1 MSKKRVYEFAKDLNV
16 ESKTI
21 LEKAESLGIEYGSH
35 MSSMTDDEM
44 SKVKSALQPKQEKPK
59 SNEKKVNP
67 SKKENTN
74 NKKTST
80 NQNKQV
86 KQTNN
91 TKPNTKQKTNNQ
103 QKPNNQQKSANKPN
117 TQQKPISKP
126 KQQNS
131 NKPKVAKRT
140 TNEQERAEQ
149 IEARTGGRGKS
160 RRFRGT
166 RGGPGGRRRR
176 GGRNKNQ
183 QHQQV
188 AGVSKKP
195 MPTSVEY
202 SEGMTIAEIAQKLHK
217 EPAELVKKLFMD
229 GVMVTQND
237 SLSKDVIEVLLL
249 DYGVEAIEKIEV
261 DITDLDTY
269 FEREVDEDKLVTRP
283 PTVTIMG
290 HVDHGKTTLLDTLRE
305 TSVTQGEA
313 GGITQHIGAYQV
325 EIDDELITF
334 LDTPGHAAFTTMRA
348 RGADVTDIVIIVV
361 AADDGV
367 MPQTVEAINH
377 AKAADVPIIVA
388 VNKIDKPTAD
398 PDRVKQEL
406 LEYEL
411 VPEEWGGDT
420 IFVEIS
426 AKFGKNIEEL
436 LEMILLLAEVQE
448 LTADP
453 SGLAVGSVL
462 EARLDKSKGPIATL
476 LVQNGT
482 LRKGDALV
490 VGTTYGR
497 IRTMTND
504 KGMRIN
510 EAGPMT
516 PVEITGLNSTPNA
529 GDQFVVFEDEKT
541 ARQVAETRQA
551 DAIDEQRQ
559 SGTKVTLDNLFE
571 SLEEGEMKEV
581 NVIVKADVQ
590 GSIEAITGSLEK
602 IEVDGVRINVVHTG
616 VGAIN
621 ETDVS
626 LAAAS
631 SAILIGFSVRPTP
644 QAAENAKTEEVE
656 IRTYNVIYDAIDEI
670 ESAMKGMLDPEYEE
684 KVTGTA
690 TIRETYNVSKIGTI
704 AGGVVSSGVIKRS
717 SSIRLIRN
725 GVVVHEGELG
735 SLRRF
740 DDDVRE
746 VLNGFEFG
754 FTIDKYNDIKVDDV
768 IEAFEMVEIERK

>member
-1 MSKKRVYEFAKDLNV
+1 
-16 ESKTI
+16 
-21 LEKAESLGIEYGSH
+21 
-35 MSSMTDDEM
+35 
-44 SKVKSALQPKQEKPK
+44 
-59 SNEKKVNP
+59 
-67 SKKENTN
+67 
-74 NKKTST
+74 
-80 NQNKQV
+80 
-86 KQTNN
+86 
-91 TKPNTKQKTNNQ
+91 
-103 QKPNNQQKSANKPN
+103 
-117 TQQKPISKP
+117 
-126 KQQNS
+126 
-131 NKPKVAKRT
+131 
-140 TNEQERAEQ
+140 
-149 IEARTGGRGKS
+149 
-160 RRFRGT
+160 
-166 RGGPGGRRRR
+166 
-176 GGRNKNQ
+176 
-183 QHQQV
+183 
-188 AGVSKKP
+188 
-195 MPTSVEY
+195 
-202 SEGMTIAEIAQKLHK
+202 
-217 EPAELVKKLFMD
+217 
-229 GVMVTQND
+229 MVTQND

-249 DYGVEAIEKIEV
+249 DYGVEAIEKVEV

-269 FEREVDEDKLVTRP
+269 FEQEVDEDKLVTRP

-436 LEMILLLAEVQE
+436 LEMILLVAEVQE

-482 LRKGDALV
+482 LRKGDAVV

-516 PVEITGLNSTPNA
+516 PVEITGLNGTPNA

>member
-16 ESKTI
+16 ESKDI
-21 LEKAESLGIEYGSH
+21 LEKAKDLGIDYGSH
-35 MSSMTDDEM
+35 MSSMSDDEM
-44 SKVKSALQPKQEKPK
+44 GKVKSALQQKTTNNKAPQKK
-59 SNEKKVNP
+59 SNVKKVNP
-67 SKKENTN
+67 SKKEDMNT
-74 NKKTST
+74 KST
-80 NQNKQV
+80 NQKQNKSQQQN
-86 KQTNN
+86 K
-91 TKPNTKQKTNNQ
+91 Q
-103 QKPNNQQKSANKPN
+103 QKPNNSNNQTKPN
-117 TQQKPISKP
+117 NNKQNTKPA
-126 KQQNS
+126 QQNTKPAAQKKS
-131 NKPKVAKRT
+131 SDKPKVAKRT

-149 IEARTGGRGKS
+149 SQARNTRGKS

-166 RGGPGGRRRR
+166 RGGPGGGRRRR
-176 GGRNKNQ
+176 GRNKNQ
-183 QHQQV
+183 PHQQQ

-195 MPTSVEY
+195 MPSSVEY
-202 SEGMTIAEIAQKLHK
+202 TEGMTIAEIAQKLHK

-249 DYGVEAIEKIEV
+249 DYGVEAIEKVQV
-261 DITDLDTY
+261 DITDLDNY
-269 FEREVDEDKLVTRP
+269 FEQEVDEDKLENRP

-290 HVDHGKTTLLDTLRE
+290 HVDHGKTTLLDTLRQ

-325 EIDDELITF
+325 EIEDELITF

-411 VPEEWGGDT
+411 VPEQWGGDT

-426 AKFGKNIEEL
+426 AKFGQNIEEL
-436 LEMILLLAEVQE
+436 LEMVLLVAEVQE

-482 LRKGDALV
+482 LNKGDSIV

-504 KGMRIN
+504 KGVRIN
-510 EAGPMT
+510 NAGPMT
-516 PVEITGLNSTPNA
+516 PIEITGLNGTPNA

-541 ARQVAETRQA
+541 ARQVAESRQA
-551 DAIDEQRQ
+551 EAVAEQRQ
-559 SGTKVTLDNLFE
+559 AGNKVTLENLFE

-590 GSIEAITGSLEK
+590 GSVEALVGSLEK

-631 SAILIGFSVRPTP
+631 SGILMGFSVRPTP
-644 QAAENAKTEEVE
+644 QGAENAKEEQVE
-656 IRTYNVIYDAIDEI
+656 IRTYQVIYDAIDEI

-684 KVTGTA
+684 QVTGTA
-690 TIRETYNVSKIGTI
+690 TIRETYEVSKIGTI
-704 AGGVVSSGVIKRS
+704 AGAIVNNGVIKRS
-717 SSIRLIRN
+717 SSVRLIRN

-740 DDDVRE
+740 NDDVRE
-746 VLNGFEFG
+746 VQKGFECG
-754 FTIDKYNDIKVDDV
+754 FTIDKYNDIKEDDV